1 MATIGRE
8 QKNDNEERSQLTPNR
23 FEPYAL
29 IESELKPHFSTLSRC
44 QSTAELHHLSLYR
57 ELEPVVRRVL
67 TTPDVGSFTGARTPA
82 APEKDRYRIV
92 AWNLERGIELDGQL
106 EALRRHPYLR
116 GADLWLLT
124 ETDVGMARSGN
135 RDVARTLAR
144 ELGLHYAFAPCY
156 INLAKGAGREY
167 DASGE
172 NTLGLHG
179 NAILSRY
186 PLERARVI
194 SLENGKDKMAGR
206 EKRLGNQ
213 AALAADVALPG
224 LGLTAVAVHL
234 DAQSTQRHRR
244 NQMGDILEALEG
256 STRAVIGG
264 DWNTTTH
271 DSSRAFP
278 AIMGY
283 WLRVA
288 LGIDRSIDHYLHP
301 YRWFE
306 RELFDTLERNG
317 FDYRGSNV
325 LGERTMSYD
334 VSCGKTRDNLG
345 EWIPDW
351 CFAFIRWAL
360 RNHDGRCPLKVD
372 WFATRGLSVADPIV
386 LHEFREGL
394 EAPLSDHDAIG
405 LELRVGE
412 SFS

>member
-1 MATIGRE
+1 M
-8 QKNDNEERSQLTPNR
+8 TPNP

-29 IESELKPHFSTLSRC
+29 LESELKPHFSALSRC
-44 QSTAELHHLSLYR
+44 RSTAELHELALYR

-67 TTPDVGSFTGARTPA
+67 TTPDVGSFPVENSSVAR
-82 APEKDRYRIV
+82 KGRYRIV

-116 GADLWLLT
+116 DADLWLLT

-167 DASGE
+167 DAPGD
-172 NTLGLHG
+172 NQLGLHG

-194 SLENGKDKMAGR
+194 PLVNGKDKMAGR

-213 AALAADVALPG
+213 AALAADVGLPG
-224 LGLTAVAVHL
+224 LGLTVVSVHL

-244 NQMGDILEALEG
+244 NQMGEIVKALEG
-256 STRAVIGG
+256 SRCAVIGG

-271 DSSRAFP
+271 NSSRAFH
-278 AIMGY
+278 AILGY
-283 WLRVA
+283 WLRVF

-306 RELFDTLERNG
+306 RDLFDSLNRGG
-317 FDYRGSNV
+317 FDYRAANV

-345 EWIPDW
+345 EWIPAW

-360 RNHDGRCPLKVD
+360 RNHEGRCPLKVD
-372 WFATRGLSVADPIV
+372 WFATKNLSVAEPVV

-394 EAPLSDHDAIG
+394 DVPLSDHDPIG
-405 LELRVGE
+405 LELLVEEKKG
-412 SFS
+412 S